1 MNNENFR
8 CEEYQKNS
16 EFQSF
21 KAEQYKTNSINTT
34 APENYHSSEYF
45 TNRIIKDKNKENNIF
60 KRVIQNVTESAST
73 LTGSIAATATVLA
86 ATVVAM
92 TTLITTPPT
101 IEILDLETYNDKV
114 SYNILL
120 EDINEETDY
129 YVNISNNIVDYEYE
143 LFEGENINT
152 IENMPNGYAYKLKV
166 LGKSDTDTV
175 TYLTEDFYII
185 VNDIET
191 YKVVFKSEGEIL
203 EEKEYNVD
211 EIPKYTGN
219 IPIKKASSVS
229 DYKFIGW
236 DKTIEPVSK
245 DIEYNAVFEEVNH
258 YFKDSINVFNSDD
271 FIVNWDENGYYN
283 ISINTGFTN
292 DSDDRVFYELSLY
305 NNEEGIEEIYRG
317 TDQIANIKVT
327 NQVELLNI
335 KYKIIGLFDE
345 VEVVIDEKVLMNDF
359 NEEDFLLFA
368 APQVYIN
375 ETLNYISENTYSI
388 NLEVNSDYI
397 EESIKNIDI
406 NLDYIYDDDST
417 KTNQATLNMTNKNV
431 NELLEFTFTIPYNV
445 KSVVSN
451 CTIVINSR
459 YGNNERVI
467 TYQENSLVPT
477 LLEVTDIMSNN
488 YDGQEILKLSGKY
501 SLREN
506 QLIVVE
512 NTSTNEIYT
521 QTHLPFEVLL
531 VEGSEYKY
539 YIGTLNTD
547 NTDNVTYTEV
557 TTPEIVNIQSGI
569 TGDYNFN
576 YQNIGDTLK
585 TYNDDGTVNIY
596 INTEFESIDEDIYW
610 DPMLYTSYY
619 DDELES
625 FMSIEFH
632 NDTQESIASI
642 ENIPNESYGLIYYV
656 YKIVDNIKYVLLE
669 VSVSGSYD
677 DECYFSTSVNIDPD
691 NDLLYTITCDFNTG
705 ILYDINSIY
714 FVITDKD
721 GNLNKIELTDENST
735 YDSENEL
742 SYVTI
747 QGDNGFT
754 SGSLFIDCSCYAT
767 YTQGNNSYETL
778 SKIMDIKG
786 SMYFTCEFKF

>member
-21 KAEQYKTNSINTT
+21 KAEQYKTKSINTT

-45 TNRIIKDKNKENNIF
+45 TNTIIKDKNKENNIF

-114 SYNILL
+114 AYNILL
-120 EDINEETDY
+120 EDIDEEIDY

-152 IENMPNGYAYKLKV
+152 IENMPDGYAYKLKV

-203 EEKEYNVD
+203 EETEYNVD

-271 FIVNWDENGYYN
+271 FIVNWDEDGYYN

-359 NEEDFLLFA
+359 NEEDLLVFA

-375 ETLNYISENTYSI
+375 ETLNYVSENTYSI

-397 EESIKNIDI
+397 EESIKSIDI

-417 KTNQATLNMTNKNV
+417 KTNQKTLNMTNKNV

-477 LLEVTDIMSNN
+477 LLEVTDIVSNN
-488 YDGQEILKLSGKY
+488 YNGKEILKLSGKY

-506 QLIVVE
+506 QVIVVE

-521 QTHLPFEVLL
+521 NTQLPFEVLL

-547 NTDNVTYTEV
+547 NLTYTEL

-576 YQNIGDTLK
+576 YQNVGDTLK
-585 TYNDDGTVNIY
+585 TFNDDGTVNIY

-619 DDELES
+619 DEELES
-625 FMSIEFH
+625 FMSIELH

-642 ENIPNESYGLIYYV
+642 ENIPNESYGLTYYV
-656 YKIVDNIKYVLLE
+656 YKIVDNIKYVLKE
-669 VSVSGSYD
+669 VSVSGSYA
-677 DECYFSTSVNIDPD
+677 DECYFSTSVNVDPD
-691 NDLLYTITCDFNTG
+691 NDLLYTITCDFNTS

-721 GNLNKIELTDENST
+721 GNLNKIELTDENSI
-735 YDSENEL
+735 YDSENKL

-767 YTQGNNSYETL
+767 DTQGNNSYETL

-786 SMYFTCEFKF
+786 SMYFTYEFKF